1 MSPTGQ
7 REESGVDPR
16 QRRVD
21 TIAGALYEM
30 VHADL
35 ETAPAFDD
43 LKAERRARWCALV
56 EQALELRAAGEAH
69 AG

>member
-7 REESGVDPR
+7 RTPSRVDPR

-35 ETAPAFDD
+35 ETAPAFED
-43 LKAERRARWCALV
+43 LKADRRARWHALV
-56 EQALELRAAGEAH
+56 EQALELRAASEVHGT
-69 AG
+69 

>member
-7 REESGVDPR
+7 SEPSRVDPHHL
-16 QRRVD
+16 RVD
-21 TIAGALYEM
+21 KIAAGLYEM

-43 LKAERRARWCALV
+43 LKADRRARWHALV
-56 EQALELRAAGEAH
+56 EQALELRAAGEVHGA
-69 AG
+69 

>member
-1 MSPTGQ
+1 MSPGQ
-7 REESGVDPR
+7 REQSRVDPH

-21 TIAGALYEM
+21 TIASGLYDM

-35 ETAPAFDD
+35 EAAPAFED
-43 LKAERRARWCALV
+43 LKADRRARWHALV

-69 AG
+69 GT

>member
-1 MSPTGQ
+1 MSPAGQ
-7 REESGVDPR
+7 REPSRVDPH

-35 ETAPAFDD
+35 ETAPAFHD
-43 LKAERRARWCALV
+43 LKADRRARWHALV

-69 AG
+69 GT